1 MVMNLEIQRI
11 LNKIDLK
18 KRNNANVDEE
28 RIQLLNTFLYD
39 YCVNKDDKHADV
51 LYAGMLKN
59 KELAKKII
67 LSQALIYLKSKD
79 FEAYNMRLYNEMLFN
94 YVEEVSKLNKIK
106 KIQMKKVYTKG
117 QLKKA
122 YIALYKEFFKK
133 PIIKNELE
141 DAIKYLEMKGEK

>member
-1 MVMNLEIQRI
+1 
-11 LNKIDLK
+11 
-18 KRNNANVDEE
+18 
-28 RIQLLNTFLYD
+28 
-39 YCVNKDDKHADV
+39 
-51 LYAGMLKN
+51 
-59 KELAKKII
+59 
-67 LSQALIYLKSKD
+67 
-79 FEAYNMRLYNEMLFN
+79 MRLYNEMLFN